1 MVGWTAEAI
10 RRHNSHS
17 KGNQRRQ
24 SRSKLFHPWPGAHR
38 ASIRTPSALR
48 QCVVRDASRRF
59 LSAPGTGALAHGGRQ
74 GLCHRHVQEEVR
86 QHDLC
91 LLRDAVGDDGRP
103 CLRAWILPGSPPRQP
118 AESATCQPCNK
129 AKSDL
134 EHYLATVLP
143 FGGRHADAAA
153 NLQGKVPRRLAK
165 NLALHRKLA
174 AGMSRVWTREAGVYL
189 PTSTVPFE
197 PEKLNELFAFV
208 AKGLA
213 WRHWG
218 VLITPDAAIWAGILN
233 GTGERLLRSWMTPAK
248 VRVTGNPGGGT
259 FSYEGVQAS
268 DNPSM
273 TIWLFSVYG
282 GARLSGDPDAPDEEV
297 SKVGAVSGSKRFVD
311 WFRSMIGEQA
321 VA

>member
-1 MVGWTAEAI
+1 MVVAKDYVTAM
-10 RRHNSHS
+10 
-17 KGNQRRQ
+17 
-24 SRSKLFHPWPGAHR
+24 SRKKFDNM
-38 ASIRTPSALR
+38 T
-48 QCVVRDASRRF
+48 CVYCATR
-59 LSAPGTGALAHGGRQ
+59 
-74 GLCHRHVQEEVR
+74 
-86 QHDLC
+86 
-91 LLRDAVGDDGRP
+91 
-103 CLRAWILPGSPPRQP
+103 
-118 AESATCQPCNK
+118 SATTADHVFARGFFLEARRGNLPKVPACQPCNK

-197 PEKLNELFAFV
+197 PEKLNELFAFI

-213 WRHWG
+213 WHHWG
-218 VLITPDAAIWAGILN
+218 VLVSTPDTAVFAGLLN
-233 GTGERLLRSWMTPAK
+233 GAGEHLLKSWMAPAR

-297 SKVGAVSGSKRFVD
+297 SKVGAVSGSKRFMD